1 MSDKDTSGS
10 QSSGLGDITLWK
22 TCDICHKSEDMCQC
36 DTLGGDEEVEVG
48 GSGADLAELKRTR
61 NVADLWQDPGSE
73 LAAEAEQVHVE
84 LAPGELVGANHQVIR
99 CLGSGGMSSVYLARN
114 VHTNELCALKM
125 LNNEISLH
133 EEARQRFERE
143 ARAMKRLDHPNLLT
157 LKDFGK
163 SSDGSTFF
171 IMDFLNGRSLA
182 QELILNRVLDPVRA
196 CRIFVQVC
204 AAMQHAHQA
213 GVVHRDIKPGNIF
226 LTQKIGKTSQ
236 NEVIE
241 DYVKVLDFGIA
252 KLSISSEDTETNLTQ
267 KGQVLGSPRYMS
279 PEQCLGG
286 KLDQRSDIYSL
297 GCVMY
302 QALTGQTPFNG
313 EHSLAIL
320 FKQVNEEPQGIGNI
334 NTSEQMRKELEVCVL
349 KCLAKAPADRFDSMG
364 ALAADLKQFIV

>member
-10 QSSGLGDITLWK
+10 QSQGLGDITLWK
-22 TCDICHKSEDMCQC
+22 TCDICHKPEDLCQC
-36 DTLGGDEEVEVG
+36 DTLGGDEGDEEG
-48 GSGADLAELKRTR
+48 GIGADLVELKRTR
-61 NVADLWQDPGSE
+61 IVADLWQDPGAE
-73 LAAEAEQVHVE
+73 HEAEAEQVHLE

-114 VHTNELCALKM
+114 VHSNELCALKM
-125 LNNEISLH
+125 LNNEISLN

-252 KLSISSEDTETNLTQ
+252 KLSISTEDTETNLTQ

-297 GCVMY
+297 GCVMF
-302 QALTGQTPFNG
+302 QTLTGQTPFNG

-320 FKQVNEEPQGIGNI
+320 FKQVNEEPQGLGNL
-334 NTSEQMRKELEVCVL
+334 NTSAQMKNELENCVL
-349 KCLAKAPADRFDSMG
+349 KCLAKVPADRFESMG
-364 ALAADLKQFIV
+364 ALAADLKKFIV